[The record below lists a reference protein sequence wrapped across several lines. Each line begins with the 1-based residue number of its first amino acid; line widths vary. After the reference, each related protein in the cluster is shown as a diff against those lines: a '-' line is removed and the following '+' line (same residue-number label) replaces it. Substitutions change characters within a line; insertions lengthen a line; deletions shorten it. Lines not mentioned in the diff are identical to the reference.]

1 MLDMSQEAILAKILK
16 TDENKV
22 KEALSLTND
31 YQTVKCPKKG
41 GGYRL
46 LCIPPE
52 PLKKIQKRLYRHLL
66 RKLWRVW
73 YFGFFGIYKKTS
85 YVVHAEFH
93 KNAKWVFQ
101 FDLKD
106 AFPSVNV
113 LSLRECINQKVYEGM
128 IDFEESLSLYRDG
141 LERAGI
147 TDEEVDTVGR
157 GDMFY
162 NDFRYLKRHKREV
175 INSAFFPLQHL
186 VAKKRK
192 DDLFFYPY
200 WKFPEKEEIAKAIT
214 DLTMELT
221 NFQGF
226 LPQGTPTAPF
236 IFYLA
241 LVESGILSELNSIC
255 PFFYPTS
262 QDRYGFHIS
271 AYIDN
276 FVISAQKPIP
286 LKNQRAMLRI
296 VEKSGFKINARK
308 TRHQGIRHGAPL
320 ITGLCITDDNG
331 EGKVTVSKRKIRRWR
346 GLIHRAI
353 FEPELR
359 QKVKGLIASL
369 RPIYG
374 AGNIM
379 DWNYFATHGRFPQK
393 PILPPQLEKPYQ
405 DLLLKI
411 EQEGV

>member
-1 MLDMSQEAILAKILK
+1 MLSISREAVLAEILK
-16 TDENKV
+16 TDENKI
-22 KEALSLTND
+22 KEALSLTDD

-52 PLKKIQKRLYRHLL
+52 PLKKVQKRLYRRLL
-66 RKLWRVW
+66 CKLWKEW
-73 YFGFFGIYKKTS
+73 YSGLFGIHRRTS
-85 YVVHAEFH
+85 YVEHVSWHR
-93 KNAKWVFQ
+93 NAKWVFQ

-106 AFPSVNV
+106 AFLSVNV
-113 LSLRECINQKVYEGM
+113 LSLRERINQKIYEGM
-128 IDFEESLSLYRDG
+128 IDFEQSLSLYRDG
-141 LERAGI
+141 LEGSGV

-162 NDFRYLKRHKREV
+162 NDFKHLKRYKREIV
-175 INSAFFPLQHL
+175 NSAFFPLQHL
-186 VAKKRK
+186 VAKKASWS
-192 DDLFFYPY
+192 LYSY
-200 WKFPEKEEIAKAIT
+200 WEFSEKEEIARNLA
-214 DLTMELT
+214 DLMVELT
-221 NFQGF
+221 NYQGF

-236 IFYLA
+236 LFYLA
-241 LVESGILSELNSIC
+241 LVESGILGELNSIC
-255 PFFYPTS
+255 PFFYPQS

-286 LKNQRAMLRI
+286 LKNQRAMLR
-296 VEKSGFKINARK
+296 VAEKLGFKVNTRK

-320 ITGLCITDDNG
+320 IAGLCITD
-331 EGKVTVSKRKIRRWR
+331 GKVALSKRKIRRWR

-359 QKVKGLIASL
+359 QKTQGLIASL

-374 AGNIM
+374 TGNIM
-379 DWNYFATHGRFPQK
+379 DWDYFTVHGKFPQK
-393 PILPPQLEKPYQ
+393 PILPSQLEKPYQ
-405 DLLLKI
+405 SLLLKI